1 MIRER
6 AESGVRVLIL
16 LAIGT
21 MAGAAAFTH
30 VHDLTVAHGQPDW
43 IGWANAVAVELMAI
57 YLGLEIRA
65 RRRAGRPVGLVGVL
79 LIAFAL
85 LSLAAQVAEAEPSVW
100 GWIVAAVP
108 SLAFLA
114 LVKVVLSSA
123 PATAAGTRARSAAGR
138 LVRRA
143 AAGRTRAAGSGD
155 AAGISRG
162 AASGRCRPVQPAPGR
177 RDHPMTAPPCPAS
190 NPPRP
195 RLLLGRGRGRPA
207 WRCPARS
214 TSSRTS
220 PSSTA
225 SASARSPCAAPTS
238 TPA

>member
-16 LAIGT
+16 LVVGT

-65 RRRAGRPVGLVGVL
+65 RRRTGRPVGLVGVL

-114 LVKVVLSSA
+114 LVKVVLSSE
-123 PATAAGTRARSAAGR
+123 P
-138 LVRRA
+138 A
-143 AAGRTRAAGSGD
+143 AA
-155 AAGISRG
+155 
-162 AASGRCRPVQPAPGR
+162 PVPEPDQPQSDWYDEPQPVEPAP
-177 RDHPMTAPPCPAS
+177 PAPVMPPAS
-190 NPPRP
+190 VAVLPPVGVVQSNRP
-195 RLLLGRGRGRPA
+195 QVVGIIR
-207 WRCPARS
+207 
-214 TSSRTS
+214 
-220 PSSTA
+220 
-225 SASARSPCAAPTS
+225 
-238 TPA
+238 

>member
-1 MIRER
+1 MIRHR
-6 AESGVRVLIL
+6 AESGIRLLIL
-16 LAIGT
+16 LAIGI

-79 LIAFAL
+79 LVAFAL

-123 PATAAGTRARSAAGR
+123 PAPAPEPDQPPVDWTYEVPEQVVTEPEPQQPTAPAPAVRPAPAAVLPPLG
-138 LVRRA
+138 V
-143 AAGRTRAAGSGD
+143 
-155 AAGISRG
+155 
-162 AASGRCRPVQPAPGR
+162 VQP
-177 RDHPMTAPPCPAS
+177 
-190 NPPRP
+190 NRP
-195 RLLLGRGRGRPA
+195 QVVGIIR
-207 WRCPARS
+207 
-214 TSSRTS
+214 
-220 PSSTA
+220 
-225 SASARSPCAAPTS
+225 
-238 TPA
+238 

>member
-1 MIRER
+1 MIRHR
-6 AESGVRVLIL
+6 AESLARVLIL
-16 LAIGT
+16 LAIGG

-65 RRRAGRPVGLVGVL
+65 RRRNGRPVGLVGVL
-79 LIAFAL
+79 LVGFAL

-123 PATAAGTRARSAAGR
+123 PATPE
-138 LVRRA
+138 A
-143 AAGRTRAAGSGD
+143 AAD
-155 AAGISRG
+155 
-162 AASGRCRPVQPAPGR
+162 PAPVEPVAAVVEQPDPEPETVRQTGPT
-177 RDHPMTAPPCPAS
+177 DHLPVPVPVPVVASEPVPSAVRPPLGVVRAD
-190 NPPRP
+190 RP
-195 RLLLGRGRGRPA
+195 QVIGIVR
-207 WRCPARS
+207 
-214 TSSRTS
+214 
-220 PSSTA
+220 
-225 SASARSPCAAPTS
+225 
-238 TPA
+238 

>member
-1 MIRER
+1 MIRHR
-6 AESGVRVLIL
+6 AESGIRVLIL
-16 LAIGT
+16 LTIGI

-79 LIAFAL
+79 LVAFAL

-123 PATAAGTRARSAAGR
+123 PAPAPEPDQPPVDWTYEVPEQVVTEPEPQQPTAPDPAVRPAPAAVLPPLG
-138 LVRRA
+138 V
-143 AAGRTRAAGSGD
+143 
-155 AAGISRG
+155 
-162 AASGRCRPVQPAPGR
+162 VQP
-177 RDHPMTAPPCPAS
+177 
-190 NPPRP
+190 NRP
-195 RLLLGRGRGRPA
+195 QVVGIIR
-207 WRCPARS
+207 
-214 TSSRTS
+214 
-220 PSSTA
+220 
-225 SASARSPCAAPTS
+225 
-238 TPA
+238 

>member
-1 MIRER
+1 MIRHR
-6 AESGVRVLIL
+6 AESGIRVLIL

-79 LIAFAL
+79 LVAFAL

-123 PATAAGTRARSAAGR
+123 PTPAPEPDQPPVDWTYEAPEQVVTESQQPTAPAPAVRPAPAAVLPPLG
-138 LVRRA
+138 V
-143 AAGRTRAAGSGD
+143 
-155 AAGISRG
+155 
-162 AASGRCRPVQPAPGR
+162 VQP
-177 RDHPMTAPPCPAS
+177 
-190 NPPRP
+190 NRP
-195 RLLLGRGRGRPA
+195 QVVGIIR
-207 WRCPARS
+207 
-214 TSSRTS
+214 
-220 PSSTA
+220 
-225 SASARSPCAAPTS
+225 
-238 TPA
+238 

>member
-1 MIRER
+1 MIRHR

-65 RRRAGRPVGLVGVL
+65 RRRDGRSVGLVGVL
-79 LIAFAL
+79 LVAFAL

-123 PATAAGTRARSAAGR
+123 PATVPAPEPDQPPVGWTYEVPEQVVTEPEPQRLAEPTVSAPT
-138 LVRRA
+138 VRPA
-143 AAGRTRAAGSGD
+143 PSAVLPPLGV
-155 AAGISRG
+155 
-162 AASGRCRPVQPAPGR
+162 VQP
-177 RDHPMTAPPCPAS
+177 
-190 NPPRP
+190 NRP
-195 RLLLGRGRGRPA
+195 QVVGIIR
-207 WRCPARS
+207 
-214 TSSRTS
+214 
-220 PSSTA
+220 
-225 SASARSPCAAPTS
+225 
-238 TPA
+238 

>member
-65 RRRAGRPVGLVGVL
+65 RRRDGRPVGLVGVL

-114 LVKVVLSSA
+114 LVKVVLSSE
-123 PATAAGTRARSAAGR
+123 PATPPAPEPDQPQGSDWYDEPQPVEAAPPAPVMPPASAAMLPPVGVVHSNR
-138 LVRRA
+138 PQVV
-143 AAGRTRAAGSGD
+143 
-155 AAGISRG
+155 GIIR
-162 AASGRCRPVQPAPGR
+162 
-177 RDHPMTAPPCPAS
+177 
-190 NPPRP
+190 
-195 RLLLGRGRGRPA
+195 
-207 WRCPARS
+207 
-214 TSSRTS
+214 
-220 PSSTA
+220 
-225 SASARSPCAAPTS
+225 
-238 TPA
+238 

>member
-1 MIRER
+1 MSRDRI
-6 AESGVRVLIL
+6 ESAVRLTIL

-30 VHDLTVAHGQPDW
+30 VHDLSVAHGQPHW

-65 RRRAGRPVGLVGVL
+65 RRRNGQPVGFVGVL
-79 LIAFAL
+79 LVAFAL

-123 PATAAGTRARSAAGR
+123 PATA
-138 LVRRA
+138 
-143 AAGRTRAAGSGD
+143 
-155 AAGISRG
+155 
-162 AASGRCRPVQPAPGR
+162 PAPEPAQPQADR
-177 RDHPMTAPPCPAS
+177 YDEPEQAEPVPPTEVMPPAS
-190 NPPRP
+190 VSVLPPRGVVQSD
-195 RLLLGRGRGRPA
+195 RRQVVGIIR
-207 WRCPARS
+207 
-214 TSSRTS
+214 
-220 PSSTA
+220 
-225 SASARSPCAAPTS
+225 
-238 TPA
+238 

>member
-1 MIRER
+1 M
-6 AESGVRVLIL
+6 LIL
-16 LAIGT
+16 IAIGV

-65 RRRAGRPVGLVGVL
+65 RRRAGRPVGMVGVL
-79 LIAFAL
+79 LVAFSL

-123 PATAAGTRARSAAGR
+123 ANTTPAPEPEQPQADWYDEPEPVSPVPVEPSTPETVLAP
-138 LVRRA
+138 VRV
-143 AAGRTRAAGSGD
+143 
-155 AAGISRG
+155 
-162 AASGRCRPVQPAPGR
+162 VQP
-177 RDHPMTAPPCPAS
+177 
-190 NPPRP
+190 NRP
-195 RLLLGRGRGRPA
+195 QVVGIIR
-207 WRCPARS
+207 
-214 TSSRTS
+214 
-220 PSSTA
+220 
-225 SASARSPCAAPTS
+225 
-238 TPA
+238 

>member
-1 MIRER
+1 MIRHR
-6 AESGVRVLIL
+6 AESGIRVLIL

-79 LIAFAL
+79 LVAFAL

-123 PATAAGTRARSAAGR
+123 PAPAPEPDQPQADWYDEPQQVEPAPPAPVMPPASAAVLPPVGVVHPNR
-138 LVRRA
+138 PQVV
-143 AAGRTRAAGSGD
+143 
-155 AAGISRG
+155 GIIR
-162 AASGRCRPVQPAPGR
+162 
-177 RDHPMTAPPCPAS
+177 
-190 NPPRP
+190 
-195 RLLLGRGRGRPA
+195 
-207 WRCPARS
+207 
-214 TSSRTS
+214 
-220 PSSTA
+220 
-225 SASARSPCAAPTS
+225 
-238 TPA
+238 